1 MDVGT
6 VVTTTTVEPSVV
18 KRVTPPALLGPL
30 ARTLLLLL
38 LGPCVMIFMPV
49 ATEVNNALAVW
60 LIDLQGR
67 AIDVVKS
74 SEALTSFLLDLHG
87 RAIGAVDL
95 R

>member
-18 KRVTPPALLGPL
+18 KRVTPPVLLGPL

-38 LGPCVMIFMPV
+38 GPCGMIFMPV